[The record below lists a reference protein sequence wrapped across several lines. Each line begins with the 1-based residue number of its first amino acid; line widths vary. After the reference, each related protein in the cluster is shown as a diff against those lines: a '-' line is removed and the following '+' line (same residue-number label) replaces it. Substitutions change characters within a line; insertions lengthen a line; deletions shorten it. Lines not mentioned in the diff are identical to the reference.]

1 MGKSKKT
8 KSRSENADETQYLID
23 CYAALL
29 ASDKA
34 MFRDE
39 SLLPASKYTLKR
51 ALWGRILEAESEE
64 VRDAYKAAYLFLS
77 SFLSGVGLKGIELS
91 VANIKEWG
99 ELSEIMNTELNELE
113 KELEFIEEKAIKRE
127 PSAPQTRGQAA

>member
-8 KSRSENADETQYLID
+8 KSQSRIDDETQHLID

-29 ASDKA
+29 GSEKA

-39 SLLPASKYTLKR
+39 SLLPASKDTLKR
-51 ALWGRILEAESEE
+51 ALWERILDAESEE

-91 VANIKEWG
+91 GTNIKEWG
-99 ELSEIMNTELNELE
+99 ELSKIMNIELNELK
-113 KELEFIEEKAIKRE
+113 KEIDNIEEKALKRE
-127 PSAPQTRGQAA
+127 RSVPQTRGQAA